1 VAEVGGRRATPLAAG
16 LALLVS
22 VLSVIPA
29 QGASAQSPPPP
40 SPDLTPPTVL
50 VTPGDPARP
59 PGLDVPSFLLMDRR
73 GQVLRARALN
83 DERPVASLT
92 KLMTAYLAAR
102 AVVEGRAR
110 WNEFVTVSATADA
123 RQGSTAELETGE
135 RVPLRRLLAVMLV
148 TSAND
153 AAFAIAEHLAGS
165 VEAFVEEMN
174 RTAASLR
181 LDGTTF
187 TSPDG
192 FDDTGTSTAGDV
204 ARLWR
209 ELVRGD
215 LPGAAVAPILDAVA
229 RKSFRLDEDRVF
241 QNRNALL
248 WLYPGATG
256 AKTGF
261 TFGAGFCLLAVA
273 EREGRE
279 LLAVILGDDDEP
291 FSDAAALLDFGVAG
305 FEERRLV
312 GRGEEVDS
320 ITVRGLLH
328 PVIAAMGATRLVP
341 LGVDVERSIRV
352 RDRAVGLEVGDRV
365 GTLVYRIPSGPIAIV
380 PLLVG
385 ERATAQPAAPRNRR
399 DDAWWALLVA
409 GGLLAGFLALLIV
422 LARLRRG
429 LERRAAS
436 RAGRG
441 WLP

>member
-1 VAEVGGRRATPLAAG
+1 VAKVWGRRATPLAAG
-16 LALLVS
+16 LALLAS
-22 VLSVIPA
+22 ILSVVPA
-29 QGASAQSPPPP
+29 RGASAQSPPPP
-40 SPDLTPPTVL
+40 SPDLTPPTSL
-50 VTPGDPARP
+50 ETPGDPTRP

-73 GQVLRARALN
+73 GQVLRARAPA

-102 AVVEGRAR
+102 AVVEGQAR

-123 RQGSTAELETGE
+123 RLGSTAELETGE
-135 RVPLRRLLAVMLV
+135 RIPLRRLVAAMLV

-165 VEAFVEEMN
+165 VEAFVEGMN
-174 RTAASLR
+174 RTAASLG

-192 FDDTGTSTAGDV
+192 FDDTGTSTAADM
-204 ARLWR
+204 ATLWR

-215 LPGAAVAPILDAVA
+215 LPAAAVAPILDAVA
-229 RKSFRLDEDRVF
+229 TKSFRLDEDRVF

-291 FSDAAALLDFGVAG
+291 FSDAAALLDFGVEG

-312 GRGEEVDS
+312 ARGEEVDS

-328 PVIAAMGATRLVP
+328 PVIAATGATRLVP

-352 RDRAVGLEVGDRV
+352 RNRSMGLEVGDRV

-385 ERATAQPAAPRNRR
+385 ERATAQPAVPRDRR

-422 LARLRRG
+422 LARVRRR